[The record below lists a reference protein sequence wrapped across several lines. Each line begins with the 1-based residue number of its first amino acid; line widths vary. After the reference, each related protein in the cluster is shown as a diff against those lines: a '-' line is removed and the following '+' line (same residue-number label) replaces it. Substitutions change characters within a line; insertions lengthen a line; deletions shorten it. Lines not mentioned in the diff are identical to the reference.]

1 VGKIS
6 IQLQFFRLSERCS
19 GQLRSTRMW
28 CRVNEWFVRE
38 VWRQCG
44 NLIFKVQEA
53 SLTPSP
59 LKMGPIGCPETS
71 VTDYQSTLHNIP
83 EGRRCHLQW
92 GGSLKSRKKP
102 CPETS
107 GASLPGTMYHIPE
120 ERRYQ
125 LLSSYRLQQS
135 LCFPYFLVNGY
146 RTYARNDVF
155 VLSYSTPE
163 YRHSPETERFQK
175 RIVSIVNTGQLTLC
189 REVVCIVRIIRSTY
203 TLCRKYTGLNAAADG
218 TNNYHWALF
227 FNLINGATSPM
238 NKGLLIMD
246 ASRS

>member
-1 VGKIS
+1 MGKIS
-6 IQLQFFRLSERCS
+6 IQLQVFRLSERCS
-19 GQLRSTRMW
+19 GQLLSTRMW

-38 VWRQCG
+38 VWRQRG

-53 SLTPSP
+53 SLTPWP

-107 GASLPGTMYHIPE
+107 GASLPGTRCHIPE
-120 ERRYQ
+120 ERRSQ
-125 LLSSYRLQQS
+125 LLSSYRSQHS

-146 RTYARNDVF
+146 TRFT
-155 VLSYSTPE
+155 E
-163 YRHSPETERFQK
+163 YVTFATNIHIS
-175 RIVSIVNTGQLTLC
+175 VTL
-189 REVVCIVRIIRSTY
+189 
-203 TLCRKYTGLNAAADG
+203 
-218 TNNYHWALF
+218 
-227 FNLINGATSPM
+227 
-238 NKGLLIMD
+238 
-246 ASRS
+246 